1 VKNTSGRLAA
11 CLCLAWLSVGLN
23 GCAGNL
29 KPGGSLTADIRAAKQ
44 HFADGR
50 YRESLEGCCAVIAS
64 SPDCAILDEAL
75 YCAAISSLRAEPG
88 EGGQQSAAQYLRH
101 LAADCPESPLLP
113 EAQAWLSVL
122 PGPAPSREDTGL
134 NELQKK
140 DREIDR
146 LRGEIVRLNREL
158 HMLKTVDMDLHRQ
171 KKDLDDGPD
180 ERKNTRP

>member
-1 VKNTSGRLAA
+1 MKNISGRLAA
-11 CLCLAWLSVGLN
+11 FLCLACLSAGLS
-23 GCAGNL
+23 GCAGTL
-29 KPGGSLTADIRAAKQ
+29 KPGGNQTADIRAAKQ

-50 YRESLEGCCAVIAS
+50 YRESLAGCCAVIES
-64 SPDCAILDEAL
+64 RPDCAILDEAL
-75 YCAAISSLRAEPG
+75 YCAALSSLRAEPG
-88 EGGQQSAAQYLRH
+88 EAGQRSAAQHLRH

-122 PGPAPSREDTGL
+122 PGPAPGREDAGL
-134 NELQKK
+134 SELQKK

-180 ERKNTRP
+180 KRKNTRP